1 MVDQLIAW
9 SIRWRLFIVLLA
21 LGLVGAGI
29 YAAIGLPID
38 AVPDVTTNQV
48 QINSVAP
55 AFTPLEMEQYVTSP
69 IEVAMSS
76 LPRKE
81 EIRSISQFGLSQVTI
96 VFPDDADLYAAR
108 QLVLERLRDVERD
121 LPPGVAPELAPI
133 STGLGEIY
141 QFTVEDVT
149 GHNRYSLMDRR
160 TLLDWFIKPRLRTVP
175 GVIEVNSFGGEEQQY
190 EVLVDPA

>member
-1 MVDQLIAW
+1 MIDKPIAW
-9 SIRWRLFIVLLA
+9 SIRWRLFVILLA

-55 AFTPLEMEQYVTSP
+55 AFTPLEMEQYVTFP

-81 EIRSISQFGLSQVTI
+81 EIRSISQFRLSQATI
-96 VFPDDADLYAAR
+96 AFP
-108 QLVLERLRDVERD
+108 
-121 LPPGVAPELAPI
+121 
-133 STGLGEIY
+133 
-141 QFTVEDVT
+141 
-149 GHNRYSLMDRR
+149 H
-160 TLLDWFIKPRLRTVP
+160 K
-175 GVIEVNSFGGEEQQY
+175 
-190 EVLVDPA
+190 

>member
-29 YAAIGLPID
+29 YAAVGLPID

-69 IEVAMSS
+69 VEVAMSS

-96 VFPDDADLYAAR
+96 VFPDDAEPAA
-108 QLVLERLRDVERD
+108 ER
-121 LPPGVAPELAPI
+121 AT
-133 STGLGEIY
+133 S
-141 QFTVEDVT
+141 
-149 GHNRYSLMDRR
+149 
-160 TLLDWFIKPRLRTVP
+160 
-175 GVIEVNSFGGEEQQY
+175 
-190 EVLVDPA
+190 